1 MYYRARNPAL
11 KYAAPSTKLI
21 VLGAIPIPLAIALA
35 ILANMV
41 SKIAPGYVL
50 NETMIATVYEVVTT
64 TFYAVLGVSV
74 GMIVIG
80 VLLHVVMPNRWR
92 IYYMIRV
99 GLFCAERG
107 NPLGLRE
114 GELLPRIKVYNGIK
128 PGRYAIYIYAGSVP
142 IANVVKASQ
151 SISSLL
157 NGRFRRYAVVETAVE
172 EAFSEVHFWIEN
184 VKIDKS
190 LHFRSVDEMRQNKP
204 TKLVVEDGTYIDLT
218 TSGSI
223 VCAGKTRS
231 GKTTGVVAL
240 LLQILLHG
248 RDAYGSQVLI
258 IDPKRAEL
266 SRLHHVVTLSDDGEA
281 TTIIDAL
288 REFAATIEM
297 RQAVLNEMSAK
308 TGNAVKWW
316 DAGMHVSVVFVDEY
330 VALRAILPR
339 KAAKETPDY
348 CLDTFDNLIKR
359 IVTMGASAGCYVVIS
374 IAEASVEGGGLPAM
388 LRSAMSTRILFR
400 PTLPEGRLLWD
411 SDKLSDMPQ
420 RVYKAGDAWFSS
432 TDGEHDN
439 VSCVHFPVMDFPVY
453 AELNRLLA
461 TYYADEQQD
470 DMKQ

>member
-92 IYYMIRV
+92 IYYMILV
-99 GLFCAERG
+99 GLFCAESG

-190 LHFRSVDEMRQNKP
+190 LHLFGSGENSHFAPGEKRQ
-204 TKLVVEDGTYIDLT
+204 
-218 TSGSI
+218 S
-223 VCAGKTRS
+223 
-231 GKTTGVVAL
+231 
-240 LLQILLHG
+240 
-248 RDAYGSQVLI
+248 
-258 IDPKRAEL
+258 
-266 SRLHHVVTLSDDGEA
+266 
-281 TTIIDAL
+281 
-288 REFAATIEM
+288 
-297 RQAVLNEMSAK
+297 
-308 TGNAVKWW
+308 
-316 DAGMHVSVVFVDEY
+316 
-330 VALRAILPR
+330 
-339 KAAKETPDY
+339 
-348 CLDTFDNLIKR
+348 
-359 IVTMGASAGCYVVIS
+359 
-374 IAEASVEGGGLPAM
+374 
-388 LRSAMSTRILFR
+388 
-400 PTLPEGRLLWD
+400 
-411 SDKLSDMPQ
+411 
-420 RVYKAGDAWFSS
+420 
-432 TDGEHDN
+432 
-439 VSCVHFPVMDFPVY
+439 
-453 AELNRLLA
+453 
-461 TYYADEQQD
+461 
-470 DMKQ
+470 